1 MSKIVWAEG
10 VFLSQ
15 QHFQTWGSQLERAQ
29 YIRQSLVNPFSWG
42 VISLTV
48 DKEALDLGR
57 FQVLEASAIFQDGR
71 LVHYQATTDS
81 PLTCELDVPGGDTL
95 GVYLA
100 LPANN
105 HVAGISGYPQ
115 RAQLSGWLADY
126 QEIQDSFDASRKRE
140 ILLAKPNLH
149 LLTDEKGLSS
159 FNSLKIA
166 EVIHDGDQRY
176 RLIDTYIPPLCR
188 IAASPVL
195 IQRLNRII
203 ETLNAK
209 RKQIEASRE
218 GSDGGASGFA
228 RTDPN
233 NHALLQSLNG
243 AIPQLKHLLRHSSLH
258 PEELYCRLS
267 FIAGSFCSYHNKAN
281 IDNIPLYDHEDLTQ
295 VFQKLDTIL
304 SGLLE
309 MNTAAKSS
317 SIVLQKE
324 TANLLSCS
332 GISSSL
338 FHNETFFIEALF
350 DADDPNWITDF
361 ARQVKVTARGVIET
375 SVASALPGVRLVH
388 TQRPPSKLATRSG
401 CEYFRLEAR
410 GDFWE
415 QMVKEGSL
423 AIYLPHS
430 FSASQI
436 KLVTVEE

>member
-15 QHFQTWGSQLERAQ
+15 QHFQTWDNQLERAQ
-29 YIRQSLVNPFSWG
+29 YIRQTLINPFSWG
-42 VISLTV
+42 IISLSV
-48 DKEALDLGR
+48 DQDALDLGR
-57 FQVLEASAIFQDGR
+57 FQVLDASAIFQDGR
-71 LVHYQATTDS
+71 LVHYQATTDQ
-81 PLTCELDVPGGDTL
+81 PLTCELDAPGGDTL

-105 HVAGISGYPQ
+105 HVAGISGYQQ
-115 RAQLSGWLADY
+115 RSQMSGWLADY
-126 QEIQDSFDASRKRE
+126 QEIQDSFDANRKRE
-140 ILLAKPNLH
+140 ILLAKPNLQ
-149 LLTDEKGLSS
+149 LMADEKALSS
-159 FNSLKIA
+159 FITLKIA

-218 GSDGGASGFA
+218 GCDGGAAGFA

-233 NHALLQSLNG
+233 NHALLQSLNSM
-243 AIPQLKHLLRHSSLH
+243 IPQLKHLLRHSGLH
-258 PEELYCRLS
+258 PEQLYCLLCLVAS
-267 FIAGSFCSYHNKAN
+267 SFCTYHNKAT
-281 IDNIPLYDHEDLTQ
+281 IDNMPPYDHEDLTQ
-295 VFQKLDTIL
+295 VFHKLDTIL
-304 SGLLE
+304 STLLE
-309 MNTAAKSS
+309 LNTTAKST

-324 TANLLSCS
+324 TANLLSS
-332 GISSSL
+332 TNIAPSL
-338 FHNETFFIEALF
+338 FHSETFFIEALF
-350 DADDPNWITDF
+350 EADDPNWITDF
-361 ARQVKVTARGVIET
+361 ARQVKVTARSVIET

-388 TQRPPSKLATRSG
+388 TQRPPTKLATRSG

-415 QMVKEGSL
+415 QIIKESSL

-430 FSASQI
+430 FSASDI
-436 KLVTVEE
+436 KLVTVEG